1 MNTSSVDARALELG
15 EIPRI
20 QKRSKGVEKQ
30 SPEVTTTDSSAAK
43 KEKSKICQRE
53 RILRRRAKLRELYLL
68 KLQELGK
75 YDPNRPIKPDPER
88 LVFFSPCCLTMSPD
102 RWIPLKQR
110 SYSKRGRK
118 NRNKFVGGQGSGDGA
133 QKDMQK
139 LDAYARSHGA
149 DAGNKKQGVVIAA
162 PTPTGGKK
170 GRGKK
175 R

>member
-1 MNTSSVDARALELG
+1 VLRSLPP
-15 EIPRI
+15 IPAQRRR
-20 QKRSKGVEKQ
+20 KRNPKFVKEKEFFVAEQ
-30 SPEVTTTDSSAAK
+30 SSASCISASSRSSGSTTPTAPSNQIRK
-43 KEKSKICQRE
+43 GTS
-53 RILRRRAKLRELYLL
+53 LSL
-68 KLQELGK
+68 
-75 YDPNRPIKPDPER
+75 
-88 LVFFSPCCLTMSPD
+88 SPCPGVSPNPPPPPSLC

-149 DAGNKKQGVVIAA
+149 EAAGNKKQGVVIAA
-162 PTPTGGKK
+162 PTATGGKK
-170 GRGKK
+170 GRKK